1 MSFQDKTRDELI
13 LELLELQKKIDSLE
27 SPGKRDVTKQV
38 IGHPGIPLGEDL
50 NCSILHASPDNIT
63 ITDLQ
68 GHMRAVSP
76 AALKMF
82 GYDHEREMIGK
93 LVSDTIIPE
102 QLERASSKLAL
113 ILQGV
118 KPGYGEYRGLRKDGT
133 TFDIEVN
140 GDFIPDDKGN
150 PARMIFIVRDIT
162 GRKRMEERLV
172 QTRQNYETFFNT
184 IDEFLFVLDEQGN
197 IIHTN
202 STVINRLGYTAA
214 ELAGMPVLMV
224 HPPERRDEAGRI
236 VMEMLQGLAEY
247 CPVPLMT
254 KSGSQIPV
262 ETRVNAGF
270 WDGKPVIFG
279 VTKDISAI
287 RFSEEKFSKV
297 FFLNPSACGLSD
309 LVDHTYVEVN
319 EAFYTLFGFEKDEV
333 LGKTALEL
341 GIFTAETRDAVLSK
355 ADCKGNVSNIETE
368 LFAKN
373 GDIKYVLLSSDN
385 IYVQDKKYRFTVVQD
400 ITERKFAENALRE
413 SELRYKTLF
422 RTSPSGIMV
431 LDNEGTILEA
441 NGTISKTTLYP
452 IDELEG
458 DNVMKLAVPSR
469 RHLVAENIRQILA
482 GQILEQ
488 EIANQ
493 RKDGTLC
500 ELILR
505 ETAITLPNGKR
516 GILSV
521 SNDITER
528 KRADDALKESETRF
542 KRLFERHN
550 AIMLQIDPGSGAIV
564 DANDAAAAFYG
575 YDKNTL
581 RTMNINGIN
590 SLPDGEILTNRHNAI
605 EDHRNCVIYSH
616 RLASGEIRTVEVHS
630 SPIDFQE
637 KKILFSIIH
646 DITERKQSEREIQ
659 KKNEELVKLNTEKD
673 KFFSIIA
680 HDLRSPFNS
689 FLGLTQIIAEELPD
703 LTMDEIHN
711 FAVSMRNSAVNLYRL
726 LENLLEWSM
735 LQRGITRFSPEPFL
749 LLPRVTEFLVHSAD
763 PARTKEIEITYDIP
777 EEMEVIA
784 DVHMIETVIRN
795 LVSNA
800 VKFTPRGGKVVL
812 RAKFLPGNS
821 VEVSVNDT
829 GIGMSKEMIDK
840 LFRLDVQPF
849 RKGTEGEG
857 STGLGLIICMDFI
870 AKHQEKIWVESEE
883 TKGSTF
889 FFSLAGGHKN

>member
-1 MSFQDKTRDELI
+1 MSFHDKT
-13 LELLELQKKIDSLE
+13 K
-27 SPGKRDVTKQV
+27 PVT
-38 IGHPGIPLGEDL
+38 GPSCIPLCDDL
-50 NCSILHASPDNIT
+50 NSYILNASPDNIT
-63 ITDLQ
+63 ITDVE
-68 GHMRAVSP
+68 GRIRVVSS

-82 GYDHEREMIGK
+82 GYDHESEMIGRP
-93 LVSDTIIPE
+93 VSDMIIAE
-102 QLERASSKLAL
+102 QRERISSQAAL
-113 ILQGV
+113 LLRGV
-118 KPGYGEYRGLRKDGT
+118 KPGCDEYRGLRKDGT
-133 TFDIEVN
+133 TIDIEVN
-140 GDFIPDDKGN
+140 GEFIPDDEGN
-150 PARMIFIVRDIT
+150 PASMIFIVRDIT
-162 GRKRMEERLV
+162 GRKRLEERLA

-202 STVINRLGYTAA
+202 STVINRLGYTAT

-262 ETRVNAGF
+262 ETRVTAGY

-309 LVDHTYVEVN
+309 LADHTYVEVN

-341 GIFTAETRDAVLSK
+341 GIFTKETREAILSK
-355 ADCKGNVSNIETE
+355 ADSKGNVSNVETE
-368 LFAKN
+368 LVAKN

-385 IYVQDKKYRFTVVQD
+385 IFVQDKKYRFTVVQD

-413 SELRYKTLF
+413 SELRYRTLF
-422 RTSPSGIMV
+422 QTSPSGIMV

-458 DNVMKLAVPSR
+458 NNVMKLAVPCR

-528 KRADDALKESETRF
+528 KRAIDALKESETRF

-550 AIMLQIDPGSGAIV
+550 AIMLQIDPDSGAIV
-564 DANDAAAAFYG
+564 DANDAAAEFYG

-581 RTMNINGIN
+581 RTMNISGIN
-590 SLPDGEILTNRHNAI
+590 SLPDGEILTNCHNAI
-605 EDHRNCVIYSH
+605 EDNCNHFIYSH

-637 KKILFSIIH
+637 KQILFSIIH
-646 DITERKQSEREIQ
+646 DITERKQAERDIQ
-659 KKNEELVKLNTEKD
+659 NKNEELMKLNVEKD

-749 LLPRVTEFLVHSAD
+749 LLPRVTEFLVLATD

-795 LVSNA
+795 MVSNA
-800 VKFTPRGGKVVL
+800 LKFTPRGGKVVL

-821 VEVSVNDT
+821 VEVSVSDT
-829 GIGMSKEMIDK
+829 GIGMSKAMTDK
-840 LFRLDVQPF
+840 LFSLDVQPI